1 MTEPQHPA
9 AASQAPDHDSE
20 AFRAAW
26 WLPGPHLQTLW
37 PFFFHRSS
45 VEVDW
50 QRLEL
55 ADGDFLDLAWHGP
68 ADSQH
73 LCLLLH
79 GLEGCYR
86 SHYLPGLM
94 QRLAAAG
101 WRVVVMHFRGC
112 SGPANRLARSYHS
125 GETGDLAQVINYLHE
140 HEQPGILTAVG
151 FSLGGNV
158 LLKYLGE
165 RGAAGHDSGLD
176 GACAVSVPFDLAAGA
191 ARLNQGLS
199 RIYQW
204 WLIAALRRKMRRKF
218 AGRAAPFDLDR
229 LHRQRSFRAFDGYV
243 TAPLHGF
250 RDADDYYRR
259 SSSKAFLQ
267 TIQTPTLL
275 LQAADDPFLGRAGL
289 PGRNELSSCVRLE
302 LSERGGHVGFIS
314 GRWPWRPEYW
324 LERRIPRFLATLQP
338 QQAIV
343 TDTAVSQPRRAG
355 HAGKAVAP
363 RQNMGK

>member
-1 MTEPQHPA
+1 MTDPQHPTA
-9 AASQAPDHDSE
+9 AGQAPDSDAE
-20 AFRAAW
+20 AFCPAW

-37 PFFFHRSS
+37 PFFFHRVS
-45 VEVDW
+45 VAVDW

-55 ADGDFLDLAWHGP
+55 PDGDFLDLAWHGP
-68 ADSQH
+68 ADSQR

-112 SGPANRLARSYHS
+112 SGPANRLTRSYHS
-125 GETGDLAQVINYLHE
+125 GETGDLAQVINHLHE

-165 RGAAGHDSGLD
+165 RGAANRASGLA
-176 GACAVSVPFDLAAGA
+176 GACAVSVPFDLAVGA
-191 ARLNQGLS
+191 ARLNRGLS
-199 RIYQW
+199 RLYQW
-204 WLIAALRRKMRRKF
+204 WLVATLRRKMRQKF
-218 AGRAAPFDLDR
+218 AHRAAPFDLGQ

-259 SSSKAFLQ
+259 SSSKAFLHN
-267 TIQTPTLL
+267 IQTPTLL
-275 LQAADDPFLGRAGL
+275 LQAADDPFLGRDGL
-289 PGRNELSSCVRLE
+289 PAAGELSAQVRFELSSH
-302 LSERGGHVGFIS
+302 GGHVGFIG
-314 GRWPWRPEYW
+314 GRLPWRPDYW
-324 LERRIPRFLATLQP
+324 LERRIPRFLATVQP
-338 QQAIV
+338 PATVAV
-343 TDTAVSQPRRAG
+343 TAG
-355 HAGKAVAP
+355 SMSHEPV
-363 RQNMGK
+363 